1 MGKTSPKLHSSNL
14 PNTPQFPGII
24 AKDGVI
30 SKEII
35 LVLVENERF
44 LLENVQAEEFSWK
57 GASEWNSVGKLNE
70 NGCPRRILLK
80 EKIQGKM
87 CGN

>member
-1 MGKTSPKLHSSNL
+1 M
-14 PNTPQFPGII
+14 
-24 AKDGVI
+24 I

-57 GASEWNSVGKLNE
+57 GASEWNAVGKLNE
-70 NGCPRRILLK
+70 NGCLRRIPLK
-80 EKIQGKM
+80 EQMQREM
-87 CGN
+87 CENCLRIYV